1 MAVGALVC
9 VIQLL
14 CQKTEER
21 KTYSKQTDTMEGRLA
36 TLLNCSYNIDDSRR
50 AKEVRKNLSTA
61 DAFDNELSSHCIP
74 TCDWYNSKRS
84 VNGSFCEQKERRS
97 PLALFS
103 SKTQS
108 KR

>member
-1 MAVGALVC
+1 MCDTAIVPKDRGTKNIL
-9 VIQLL
+9 Q
-14 CQKTEER
+14 TNRYNGR
-21 KTYSKQTDTMEGRLA
+21 KISYP
-36 TLLNCSYNIDDSRR
+36 SYNIEDSRR

-61 DAFDNELSSHCIP
+61 DVIDNELSSHCIP

-84 VNGSFCEQKERRS
+84 VNGSFCEKEERRS